1 MSRSTA
7 KFLSVICMIAVILIM
22 FLVAFS
28 GNESVVY
35 IVFVCY
41 LPIAIYLNYCQR
53 CRHCGRWPRKGDF
66 WAEYCPGC
74 GKKLDDKEG

>member
-7 KFLSVICMIAVILIM
+7 KFLSVIFAIALILICVFM
-22 FLVAFS
+22 IPS
-28 GNESVVY
+28 GNEAGAIIACLV
-35 IVFVCY
+35 Y
-41 LPIAIYLNYCQR
+41 LPIGIYLNYCQR

-74 GKKLDDKEG
+74 GKKLDDEEG